1 MLVLSR
7 GIDEGIMIGDN
18 ICVTIVRINGG
29 AVRIGI
35 EAPRETPVV
44 RAEFLLNAEPVDGLA
59 DKKPAK
65 GPQ

>member
-7 GIDEGIMIGDN
+7 GIDEGIMIGDD

-35 EAPRETPVV
+35 EAPKETPVV
-44 RAEFLLNAEPVDGLA
+44 RSEFLLNPDFVDGQVI
-59 DKKPAK
+59 KKPAS
-65 GPQ
+65 GN